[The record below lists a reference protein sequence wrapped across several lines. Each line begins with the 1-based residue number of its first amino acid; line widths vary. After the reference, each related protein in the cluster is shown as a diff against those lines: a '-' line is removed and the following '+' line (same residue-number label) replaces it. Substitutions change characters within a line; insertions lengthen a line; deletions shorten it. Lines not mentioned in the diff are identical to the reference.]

1 MFGNSRARS
10 GVIVLPCGAGKTL
23 VGVTAATTVN
33 KSCLCLATSN
43 VSVEQWRAQ
52 FKVLAYF
59 SCLYL
64 QIISELFQNFD
75 FKIKKFF

>member
-23 VGVTAATTVN
+23 VGVTAATTIN
-33 KSCLCLATSN
+33 KRCLCLATSN

-52 FKVLAYF
+52 FKVICHFLENFIIVLQDNFYLALVNYT
-59 SCLYL
+59 
-64 QIISELFQNFD
+64 
-75 FKIKKFF
+75 